1 MKKTSKKS
9 ANHFMN
15 VDYMKDDFLHKFSA
29 YFSILNEKI
38 VIYVLTHGMKKKLH
52 MKYDTFDIKFYYM
65 NISASHALHFLKVN
79 DVLQQLFISNSEH
92 QK

>member
-38 VIYVLTHGMKKKLH
+38 VIYVLTHGMKKILH
-52 MKYDTFDIKFYYM
+52 IKYDTFDIKFYY
-65 NISASHALHFLKVN
+65 VN
-79 DVLQQLFISNSEH
+79 TYVCKSCPSFFKS
-92 QK
+92 